1 MNLPAYRAEL
11 DFTYAFGRF
20 AVIEA
25 LTRRP
30 EDVTLVL
37 WHGAMPPAHQAAL
50 TEAAAAAG
58 VPMQRDDATVGRLRR
73 KGNVHCLAQVRKR
86 PEVLAPGNDHVLLL
100 APSHPGNVGTAIRSL
115 VAFGFEDLAL
125 VTPQLDPWGTYVVR
139 ASVGL
144 RFALRCQ
151 VFATLDAYLADHA
164 QSGARQLYLL
174 DAAGE
179 QELDA
184 VEFRSPFTLLFGPE
198 WRDRTAEASPVP
210 TGPEAAVPA
219 AAGSMPDGLANE
231 PEAGGATLIPTV
243 TVRIPQIN
251 RVESLNLATS
261 VSIAAYRARRP
272 PRS

>member
-1 MNLPAYRAEL
+1 MNLPPYKAEL

-30 EDVTLVL
+30 EDVTTVL

-50 TEAAAAAG
+50 AAAAAAAG
-58 VPMQRDDATVGRLRR
+58 VPMHRNDATVGRLRR

-125 VTPQLDPWGTYVVR
+125 VTPQLDPWGAYVVR

-151 VFATLDAYLADHA
+151 VFATLAAYLKAYER
-164 QSGARQLYLL
+164 SGARQLYLL
-174 DAAGE
+174 DTGGE

-184 VEFRSPFTLLFGPE
+184 VEFRSPFTLIFGPE
-198 WRDRTAEASPVP
+198 WLDRTA
-210 TGPEAAVPA
+210 AAEPA
-219 AAGSMPDGLANE
+219 PNGVTLAR
-231 PEAGGATLIPTV
+231 AV
-243 TVRIPQIN
+243 TVRIPQVN
-251 RVESLNLATS
+251 RVESLNLATAVS
-261 VSIAAYRARRP
+261 VAAYRARRP